1 MGKTRIDKKSKKYNA
16 IPLDLNKACERNI
29 LHRDMTCFAYLVFSD
44 RLISINDKLQ
54 ITKDLENANEAVIL
68 DDIYQIEDGYNTIIV
83 PSFLNGINIDSTV
96 ESKDYEMSLL
106 NFIEYHQH
114 IFTEL

>member
-1 MGKTRIDKKSKKYNA
+1 MGETKIYKKSKQYNA
-16 IPLDLNKACERNI
+16 ILLDLNKACERNM

-44 RLISINDKLQ
+44 RLISVNDKLQ
-54 ITKDLENANEAVIL
+54 ITKNLENTNEVVIL
-68 DDIYQIEDGYNTIIV
+68 DDTYQIEDGNETFIL
-83 PSFLNGINIDSTV
+83 PSLSYGINIDSAV

-106 NFIEYHQH
+106 NSLEYQQY